1 MSERTI
7 FKALTGVQ
15 SALSAQGISKDQT
28 NNFDKY
34 KFRGIDDV
42 LNAMAPI
49 LAKHGVLI
57 IPSVK
62 NYETKQVPT
71 AKGGVQNHTTILV
84 EYTLYD
90 TEGDSV
96 HHMAVGEA
104 MDRGDKS
111 INKAMSAAFKYFL
124 FQAFCIPLQ
133 GQDADGE
140 SHEIVKVVASTEQ
153 WDELIAFM
161 AAKDAF
167 GLRHYLDGFDND
179 MRDALFNMAPKGQ
192 KSRFKQECR
201 DLYQNGVTQVKGT
214 VVALQEAIEAGDG
227 SAIEEIDA
235 EMDTLE
241 SDYVDAALSATEKHQ
256 YRELLQQHLKG

>member
-49 LAKHGVLI
+49 LASRGVLI

-140 SHEIVKVVASTEQ
+140 SHEIVKVVATADQ
-153 WDELIAFM
+153 WDTLIAFM
-161 AAKDAF
+161 ADKDAF
-167 GLRHYLDGFDND
+167 GLRKYLDSFDND

-214 VVALQEAIEAGDG
+214 VVALQEAIEAGSSDQIG
-227 SAIEEIDA
+227 EIYV
-235 EMDTLE
+235 EMTDLE
-241 SDYVDAALSATEKHQ
+241 KSFVQTALTDTEKRQ
-256 YRELLQQHLKG
+256 IYDLVEP